1 MVEDH
6 CDVAEDG
13 VLPAMRPARRGDADG
28 GGRGAGMV
36 QVTGIAVQVGHLRD
50 AGTEYAGERRVRV
63 AGELVE

>member
-1 MVEDH
+1 
-6 CDVAEDG
+6 
-13 VLPAMRPARRGDADG
+13 MRPARRGDADG